1 MAELSNPFTGN
12 IPRKI
17 SKEELVQALRTDI
30 AGELEAIISYDAHVM
45 ACEDDRVKTV
55 LGSIR
60 DEERAHIGELQSLLK
75 ILDPQESKYLDQGA
89 KEVTELL
96 GVKF

>member
-1 MAELSNPFTGN
+1 MAELGNPFIGN
-12 IPRKI
+12 IPRRI
-17 SKEELVQALRTDI
+17 SKEELVQALRADI

-60 DEERAHIGELQSLLK
+60 DEERAHVGELQSLLK
-75 ILDPQESKYLDQGA
+75 ILDPQEAKYLDQGT

-96 GVKF
+96 GVKI